1 MQCKPAAFKSR
12 SPTRFDSH
20 YKDQI
25 IEKCNNFQQ
34 TLKAFITN
42 RGKLAKNEL
51 KDVFSK
57 RARSNS
63 PKGMAKNMQ
72 NLKMLSKCKSPVVKD
87 LGMGSSRNRG
97 VIISQKIMKT
107 MQSPSRV
114 QSKINTDRSYKR
126 FSTQRI
132 TQQLESEGLQ
142 RINSTQFLAKMK
154 HTLNKEL
161 WEAAENG
168 NIAKI
173 NLLFDSKNELKPD
186 IDSAGI
192 ENRTALHCA
201 AYENRPEAVKLLLKH
216 GASPNARTVHQRTP
230 LHIACILGEENVCRI
245 LLDAGAAVNA
255 QDFEKNTPTH
265 YAAFY
270 RSVGVKCVDDV
281 NTLKILLGKN
291 VDLTIKNK
299 KGQTAIDVSNSKSVV
314 ALFLSYLK
322 MDSEGVKENRAN
334 SSQKKTLNRRWQNGA
349 QAKTTQKYYI
359 EPKPEFISAP
369 VNLLGK
375 VRIRRG
381 A

>member
-1 MQCKPAAFKSR
+1 MQCKPATLKSR

-51 KDVFSK
+51 KDMFSK

-63 PKGMAKNMQ
+63 PKGMARNVQ
-72 NLKMLSKCKSPVVKD
+72 NFKALSKCKSPIVKD
-87 LGMGSSRNRG
+87 LGTASSRNRG
-97 VIISQKIMKT
+97 VVISQKIMKT

-114 QSKINTDRSYKR
+114 QSKVSTDRMHKR

-132 TQQLESEGLQ
+132 TQRLESEELQ
-142 RINSTQFLAKMK
+142 RIKFLAKMK

-168 NIAKI
+168 NITKI

-186 IDSAGI
+186 IDSAGV
-192 ENRTALHCA
+192 EGRTALHCA
-201 AYENRPEAVKLLLKH
+201 AYENRPEAVKLLLRR
-216 GASPNARTVHQRTP
+216 GAFPDARTVHQRTP
-230 LHIACILGEENVCRI
+230 LHVACILGEENVCRI

-270 RSVGVKCVDDV
+270 RNVGVKCVDDV
-281 NTLKILLGKN
+281 NMLKMLLGKN
-291 VDLTIKNK
+291 VDLAIKNK
-299 KGQTAIDVSNSKSVV
+299 RGQTAIDVSNSKSVV

-322 MDSEGVKENRAN
+322 MDSEGVKENRAS
-334 SSQKKTLNRRWQNGA
+334 SSQKKTLNRRCQNGA
-349 QAKTTQKYYI
+349 QAKTAQKCYT
-359 EPKPEFISAP
+359 ESKPDFIPAP
-369 VNLLGK
+369 VNLLK
-375 VRIRRG
+375 NIRIRRG